1 MNFLKSFFCVFF
13 ISKKDMQLLK
23 KKLFIF
29 QLEKESYK
37 NLRNAQFFLLK
48 GKIECLEEI
57 ITLLE
62 K

>member
-1 MNFLKSFFCVFF
+1 
-13 ISKKDMQLLK
+13 MQYLK
-23 KKLFIF
+23 KKLFIL